1 MKVYYIYYKKFLNNN
16 NSNFKIKFY
25 VHNEVYIEQFN
36 KKYKIFLMILDSHD
50 IIIKFLYFTE
60 TKMMIYSHFNRQ
72 ELIVFPPK
80 KKLLEILY

>member
-36 KKYKIFLMILDSHD
+36 KKYKIFLMILDV
-50 IIIKFLYFTE
+50 KFLYFTE

-72 ELIVFPPK
+72 ELIVFLPK

>member
-36 KKYKIFLMILDSHD
+36 KKYKIFLMILDV
-50 IIIKFLYFTE
+50 KFLYFTE
-60 TKMMIYSHFNRQ
+60 TKMMIYSHFKTR
-72 ELIVFPPK
+72 IDCFPPK
-80 KKLLEILY
+80 KKIA